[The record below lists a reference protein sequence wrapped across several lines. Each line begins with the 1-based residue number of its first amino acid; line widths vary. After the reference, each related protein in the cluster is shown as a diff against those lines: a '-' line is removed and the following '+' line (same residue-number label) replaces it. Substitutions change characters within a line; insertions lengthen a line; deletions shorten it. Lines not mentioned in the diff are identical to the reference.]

1 MRLILITV
9 LVMIAFA
16 ANSVLTRFAINGG
29 YIDPTGF
36 ALLRVTSGAVVL
48 SSLLWLRGG
57 ALQLMNRQ
65 RFFGA
70 SMLALYI
77 IGFSLAY
84 LTLDA
89 GLGALILFAS
99 VQIGMFAH
107 AALFGVGLS
116 ARQATGAAV
125 AFPGLVLVL
134 WPGVGVDVDL
144 AGAFL
149 MIAAGLGWAAY
160 TISGKGSANPLAN
173 TAANFV
179 ICVPLVACLLLFKTT
194 SFTSFGVFLG
204 VICGGITSG
213 LGYALWYSVLPKI
226 PQSNA
231 AVIQSSVPVI
241 AIIAGAVLL
250 SEPLGLK
257 VVVATG
263 LVLGGILLAVSGSSA
278 QAGRK

>member
-1 MRLILITV
+1 
-9 LVMIAFA
+9 
-16 ANSVLTRFAINGG
+16 
-29 YIDPTGF
+29 
-36 ALLRVTSGAVVL
+36 
-48 SSLLWLRGG
+48 
-57 ALQLMNRQ
+57 
-65 RFFGA
+65 
-70 SMLALYI
+70 
-77 IGFSLAY
+77 
-84 LTLDA
+84 
-89 GLGALILFAS
+89 
-99 VQIGMFAH
+99 
-107 AALFGVGLS
+107 
-116 ARQATGAAV
+116 
-125 AFPGLVLVL
+125 
-134 WPGVGVDVDL
+134 
-144 AGAFL
+144 